1 MPRDF
6 AFWGVLIAI
15 PTVVMAFIGPLAV
28 SDPEIDGL
36 IVLSLLGLVGVV
48 YFWWQSRNEKKRT
61 GKK

>member
-1 MPRDF
+1 M
-6 AFWGVLIAI
+6 IAI